1 LRIARGAIGNAL
13 TNREGSLLMISRFAL
28 AASLVLALGAC
39 GSPADEADEP
49 TGAVAEPAALETAAP
64 DEALPEAEAT
74 ETPAAEPTATPS
86 PTPTS
91 TPTPSPTPTAAAT
104 AAAASPPASFAQ
116 CAVCHKTEPGET
128 GIGPTLAGV
137 FGAEAGHIAG
147 FKYSQAMLDSGLT
160 WNQATLDRYL
170 ADPKA
175 VVPGTTMAFGGVKD
189 AAKRQAI
196 IDYLKTL

>member
-1 LRIARGAIGNAL
+1 
-13 TNREGSLLMISRFAL
+13 MISRFAL

-49 TGAVAEPAALETAAP
+49 TGAVAEPAALETTAP
-64 DEALPEAEAT
+64 GEAQPEAEAT
-74 ETPAAEPTATPS
+74 EAAETPAAEPTATPS
-86 PTPTS
+86 PTPTPTS
-91 TPTPSPTPTAAAT
+91 TPSPTPTATAA

-175 VVPGTTMAFGGVKD
+175 VVPGTTMAFAGVKD

>member
-1 LRIARGAIGNAL
+1 
-13 TNREGSLLMISRFAL
+13 MISRFAL
-28 AASLVLALGAC
+28 AASLVLALAAC

-49 TGAVAEPAALETAAP
+49 TGAVAEPRAVETTVP
-64 DEALPEAEAT
+64 DEALPEAEAA
-74 ETPAAEPTATPS
+74 ETPAAEATATPS
-86 PTPTS
+86 PTPT
-91 TPTPSPTPTAAAT
+91 PTPTASPTQAVV
-104 AAAASPPASFAQ
+104 AASPPASFAQ

-196 IDYLKTL
+196 IDYLKAL

>member
-1 LRIARGAIGNAL
+1 
-13 TNREGSLLMISRFAL
+13 MISRFAL

-49 TGAVAEPAALETAAP
+49 TGAVAEPAALETTAP
-64 DEALPEAEAT
+64 GEAVPEAEAT
-74 ETPAAEPTATPS
+74 EAPQTPAAEATATPT
-86 PTPTS
+86 PTPT
-91 TPTPSPTPTAAAT
+91 PTPTASAT
-104 AAAASPPASFAQ
+104 QAAAAASPPASFAQ

-137 FGAEAGHIAG
+137 FGAKAGHIAG

-160 WNQATLDRYL
+160 WNQATLDRFL
-170 ADPKA
+170 NDPKA

-189 AAKRQAI
+189 AVKRAEI
-196 IDYLKTL
+196 IAYLKTL